1 MFIKNIRIAA
11 RFLSKHKEYSAV
23 NILGLTLSFIS
34 VLFISLYIFD
44 ELSFE
49 SMHSRADRIY
59 RVIENETSDGKVA
72 KLGNVPFRIAGLDE
86 ELPSIEKG
94 VRIFGIGRANFFS
107 DENENKIYRD
117 FTISEQS
124 FLDVFDFKVLY
135 GSRENALAEANAIV
149 LTKASAEQLF
159 GTADVV
165 NKFIR
170 TDRAEQPF
178 KITAVVED
186 FPLNSHLSFTLLV
199 SLKSFADADWYKELS
214 ASDWSSNSFSTY
226 LLLKNNTDQNTIEQ
240 SITSI
245 VNKNR
250 DSQTPKTTFNLQPL
264 TNIHFHSADIRGG
277 YAQNPGALYY
287 LYIFGAVGLFIVTIA
302 CINYVNLSTSLS
314 ITRGKE
320 VGVKKVAGAG
330 RGNLVAQFITE
341 STIISVLALLA
352 ALLVVVV
359 LLPSFNNFVG
369 KQISIYLFSDA
380 RVIIALL
387 AFSLFIGLLSG
398 SYPAIFLS
406 KFKPALAIKGFSTGG
421 KRSGGLRQGLVVFQF
436 ALSITLIL
444 ATLMARQQ
452 LNFIRNRDLGFQKD
466 QLVVI
471 DINSGQV
478 RKGFDVIKTEISK
491 IPLVKDITVSSR
503 VPGEWKN
510 LPQVGVAL
518 QGNEDL
524 QKMYFIGA
532 DENFLKTFDI
542 KLLNGRNF
550 SEEILADSASFLI
563 NETAARELGLSDP
576 FNENLTVQSVNF
588 SVNDE
593 ILDTPF
599 RGRIIGIVKDF
610 HFQSLHQKIGPML
623 IAFRN
628 NPIHSIDY
636 FSVRLMPGNAQS
648 ALKEMDLVLRSIDPS
663 HLIEYNFLDDRL
675 DNFYRQDTKR
685 GQLFT
690 IAAVV
695 SVGLACLG
703 LFSLVSFM
711 TEQRTKEIGIRKA
724 LGATTAQIVALLSS
738 TYIKLVLAA
747 FIIATPLAIWA
758 INQWLQ
764 SFAYKTEIG
773 LLTIIVTGVF
783 SMLIAFVTVGYKSI
797 KAAWENPGKSLRS
810 E

>member
-1 MFIKNIRIAA
+1 MFIKNTRIAA

-34 VLFISLYIFD
+34 ALFIGLYIFD

-49 SMHSRADRIY
+49 SMHRRADRIY
-59 RVIENETSDGKVA
+59 RVIERESTDGKVA
-72 KLGNVPFRIAGLDE
+72 ILGDVPFRIAGLGE
-86 ELPSIEKG
+86 ELPSIEEG
-94 VRIFGIGRANFFS
+94 ARIFGIGRANFFS

-117 FTISEQS
+117 FTVSEQS

-149 LTKASAEQLF
+149 LTKSSAEQLF

-165 NKFIR
+165 NKYIR
-170 TDRAEQPF
+170 TDRAGQPF
-178 KITAVVED
+178 KITAVLDD
-186 FPLNSHLSFTLLV
+186 FPPNSHLSFNLLV
-199 SLKSFADADWYKELS
+199 SLKSFAGADWYKEVS

-226 LLLKNNTDQNTIEQ
+226 VLLKN
-240 SITSI
+240 SIDAKKVENAITET

-250 DSQTPKTTFNLQPL
+250 DAKTPRTSFGLQPL
-264 TNIHFHSADIRGG
+264 TEIHFHSADIRGG

-287 LYIFGAVGLFIVTIA
+287 LYIFGAVGLFIITIA
-302 CINYVNLSTSLS
+302 CINYINLSTSLS

-320 VGVKKVAGAG
+320 VGVKKVTGAG
-330 RGNLVAQFITE
+330 RGNLIAQFITE
-341 STIISVLALLA
+341 STIISASALLA
-352 ALLVVVV
+352 ALLVVVA

-369 KQISIYLFSDA
+369 KQISVYFFSDI

-387 AFSLFIGLLSG
+387 TFSLFIGLLSG

-406 KFKPALAIKGFSTGG
+406 KFKPALAIKGFSTAG
-421 KRSGGLRQGLVVFQF
+421 KRSGGLRQALVVFQF

-452 LNFIRNRDLGFQKD
+452 LDFVRNRDLGFQKD

-471 DINSGQV
+471 DINSGLV

-491 IPLVKDITVSSR
+491 IPLVKDIAVSSR

-510 LPQVGVAL
+510 LPQVGVAV
-518 QGNEDL
+518 QSTEAL
-524 QKMYFIGA
+524 QKMYFMGVDA
-532 DENFLKTFDI
+532 NFLRTFDI
-542 KLLNGRNF
+542 KLLDGRNF

-563 NETAARELGLSDP
+563 NETAAKELGLADP
-576 FNENLTVQSVNF
+576 FSESLTVQSVNF
-588 SVNDE
+588 AVEDE
-593 ILDTPF
+593 ALETPL
-599 RGRIIGIVKDF
+599 RGRIVGIVKDF

-636 FSVRLMPGNAQS
+636 FSVRLLPGDAQS
-648 ALKEMDLVLRSIDPS
+648 ALNEMDRILRTIDPA

-690 IAAVV
+690 MAAVV

-747 FIIATPLAIWA
+747 FVIATPLAIWA

-783 SMLIAFVTVGYKSI
+783 SLLIAFVTVGYKSI
-797 KAAWENPGKSLRS
+797 KAAWENPGKSLRR